1 LEKISISGKEIAVF
15 FGKKVLNLFFGKI
28 FLMLFLEK
36 KMFPIFSQGKNLIS
50 LKKFGVFFG
59 KKFSI
64 LGGKNIFEVF
74 QEKNFNK
81 VSILEKI
88 ILKFFQ
94 KKVSNLFLTN
104 NVPLLLQE
112 IYFSKFLHNN
122 IIEICSQKTNYY
134 IFL

>member
-1 LEKISISGKEIAVF
+1 
-15 FGKKVLNLFFGKI
+15 
-28 FLMLFLEK
+28 
-36 KMFPIFSQGKNLIS
+36 MFPIFSQGKNLIS

-122 IIEICSQKTNYY
+122 IIEICSQKNKLLHFFMKKKLISLTNS
-134 IFL
+134 IFPIGYSLRYTI